1 MLGSQTTSRAVAVLV
16 IEDDK
21 DHAEYI
27 NFVLRDCDWVHHVE
41 LARDGEE
48 AFTFLSID
56 DHPNN
61 DPAHRKQRGLPQ
73 VIVLDL
79 HLPKV
84 HGLEVLKRLKSEP
97 LTQHIPTIVLSASYI
112 ARDMK
117 KSYDLGAISFLRKP
131 VCPEDL
137 IKVMEYTLRDART
150 I

>member
-1 MLGSQTTSRAVAVLV
+1 MLSSQASSHSIVVLV

-21 DHAEYI
+21 SQAEYI
-27 NFVLRDCDWVHHVE
+27 NFILRDCDWVHHVE

-48 AFTFLSID
+48 ALQLLCADNHPD
-56 DHPNN
+56 DDLAKPK
-61 DPAHRKQRGLPQ
+61 AKRLPQ
-73 VIVLDL
+73 AIVLDL
-79 HLPKV
+79 HLPKL

-131 VCPEDL
+131 VCPDDL
-137 IKVMEYTLRDART
+137 ITVMEYSLRHQRT